1 MLHLTAAVSALA
13 IVLIIGGH
21 AHFPLKRFVLHTKSS
36 AVQDKSSNSSN
47 NSEHKGNLVRAL
59 WADVARFSKLETNT
73 GSSSSKAEDS
83 SGSVEAVSDVA
94 DNSVNVL
101 KRHPHNVPFVVLGI
115 FIIWFGWLGLM
126 IGSSV
131 GLPGVAGYAWVSST
145 ITASASML
153 AWGVTERLRS
163 GCFTAVGAASGIMA
177 GLAASAAAADVIAPL
192 WAMVLGVIVGVATC
206 LATHSKTFARYDG
219 ALHVVSVNGIA
230 ALIGI
235 FAVGLF
241 ADSSGLFCVGDWHQL
256 IAQICLLV
264 ITVLYS
270 GAVTALVA
278 FGLEKLFGW
287 RISEA
292 KERKGV
298 DLADQ
303 GERAYDFSSIA
314 QARAGAVVE
323 VADSEE
329 GKTQVAVL
337 TPVAISV
344 DESVVDADGDS
355 VDSDSDS
362 AVAGDNSAHSDD
374 NVSAQSQ
381 DEVELGE
388 EKIETEKD
396 GEESE
401 NSEEADS
408 SSVENKSDKSRS
420 NSKKSQKK
428 Q

>member
-1 MLHLTAAVSALA
+1 M
-13 IVLIIGGH
+13 
-21 AHFPLKRFVLHTKSS
+21 
-36 AVQDKSSNSSN
+36 
-47 NSEHKGNLVRAL
+47 
-59 WADVARFSKLETNT
+59 
-73 GSSSSKAEDS
+73 
-83 SGSVEAVSDVA
+83 
-94 DNSVNVL
+94 
-101 KRHPHNVPFVVLGI
+101 
-115 FIIWFGWLGLM
+115 
-126 IGSSV
+126 
-131 GLPGVAGYAWVSST
+131 
-145 ITASASML
+145 
-153 AWGVTERLRS
+153 
-163 GCFTAVGAASGIMA
+163 
-177 GLAASAAAADVIAPL
+177 
-192 WAMVLGVIVGVATC
+192 
-206 LATHSKTFARYDG
+206 
-219 ALHVVSVNGIA
+219 SVNGIA

-355 VDSDSDS
+355 VDADGDST
-362 AVAGDNSAHSDD
+362 VAGDNSAHSDD

-388 EKIETEKD
+388 EKIETEND
-396 GEESE
+396 GKESE
-401 NSEEADS
+401 NSEESDS